1 MTKRNKGMINSLPND
16 KSCLN
21 IVSYVT
27 IITHFMFYPSAC
39 PSAVIMR
46 FDAADCNG
54 NSLDIHRRL

>member
-1 MTKRNKGMINSLPND
+1 MINSLPND

-27 IITHFMFYPSAC
+27 IMTHFMFYPSAC